1 MGNVNEMGART
12 KAEQIAKARA
22 AAARVN
28 AARDAA
34 IAKTK
39 AAAAAGSQQA
49 AKTAGRA
56 AMAGVSGSKPVAA
69 AMSAMGTGPVAGSAI
84 IAEYTV
90 KKGDTISQIAMNFY
104 GVTNAK
110 IWKLIQ
116 DANKGLIKNADLISP
131 GQVLKI
137 PALPGDLKK

>member
-1 MGNVNEMGART
+1 MKIKWVHGQ
-12 KAEQIAKARA
+12 KRA
-22 AAARVN
+22 DCQGKSCCCRVN

-39 AAAAAGSQQA
+39 AAAAGSQQA
-49 AKTAGRA
+49 AKTAGQA

-90 KKGDTISQIAMNFY
+90 KKGDNISQIAMNFY

-116 DANKGLIKNADLISP
+116 DANKGLIKTQILSLR
-131 GQVLKI
+131 GRCLKYRHCLRI
-137 PALPGDLKK
+137 

>member
-1 MGNVNEMGART
+1 MGNENKMGART

-39 AAAAAGSQQA
+39 AAAAGSQQA
-49 AKTAGRA
+49 AKTAGQA
-56 AMAGVSGSKPVAA
+56 AMAGVGGSKPVAA

-116 DANKGLIKNADLISP
+116 DANKGLVKNADLISP

-137 PALPGDLKK
+137 PALPVDLKK